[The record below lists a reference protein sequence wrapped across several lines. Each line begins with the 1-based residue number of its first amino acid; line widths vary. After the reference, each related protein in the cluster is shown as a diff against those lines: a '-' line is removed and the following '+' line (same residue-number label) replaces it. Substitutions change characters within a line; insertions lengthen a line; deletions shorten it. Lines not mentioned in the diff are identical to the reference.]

1 MDYFQSIVTEYLRA
15 KRCVFVNTEYL
26 VNLDAGDKQYKG
38 RHWYCDVL
46 AVNFEEST
54 LYLCEV
60 TYSSTMQGLI
70 SRLKAWDTHWQL
82 LAPALI
88 RDACVPDHWSVQP
101 WIFIPKEQHRSFDE
115 KFALNGTMPTPRVTH
130 LEEILP
136 WKYPSWD
143 RKSDAVAGG
152 A

>member
-1 MDYFQSIVTEYLRA
+1 MDYFQSIVIEYLRA

-26 VNLDAGDKQYKG
+26 VNLDAGDKQYTG

-70 SRLKAWDTHWQL
+70 LRLKAWDMH
-82 LAPALI
+82 
-88 RDACVPDHWSVQP
+88 
-101 WIFIPKEQHRSFDE
+101 
-115 KFALNGTMPTPRVTH
+115 
-130 LEEILP
+130 
-136 WKYPSWD
+136 
-143 RKSDAVAGG
+143 
-152 A
+152 